1 MLNYFFFFFFKGNK
15 GEMLVYKEVAR
26 TDITSF
32 PNINVALT
40 SIGLKRKKKYIYS
53 KENPHC
59 YRGTYIA
66 KAFTQLGYNQKIAV
80 KQSLIIIPNKQ
91 LRGDTSIILGAFTR
105 GC

>member
-1 MLNYFFFFFFKGNK
+1 
-15 GEMLVYKEVAR
+15 MLVYKEVAR

-40 SIGLKRKKKYIYS
+40 SIGLKRKKKIYS
-53 KENPHC
+53 KENPCC

-80 KQSLIIIPNKQ
+80 QQSLILIPNKQ
-91 LRGDTSIILGAFTR
+91 LRGDTSTILRAFTRVILGAFTR
-105 GC
+105 GR